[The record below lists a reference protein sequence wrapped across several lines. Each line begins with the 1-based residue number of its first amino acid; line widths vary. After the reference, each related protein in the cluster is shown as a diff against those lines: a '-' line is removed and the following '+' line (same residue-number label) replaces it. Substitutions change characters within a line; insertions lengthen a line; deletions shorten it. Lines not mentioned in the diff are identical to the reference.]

1 MTTKDTSRMPT
12 RKWLVTQTTAV
23 AAVLVAWVNV
33 GGWDKTISI
42 AVIGLMSQA
51 VASYLMPNEQVI
63 GGVRPKPT
71 SSTSSTS
78 STQSASPG
86 RRLRSR
92 RVGAAAR

>member
-1 MTTKDTSRMPT
+1 
-12 RKWLVTQTTAV
+12 V

-63 GGVRPKPT
+63 GGVRPKSAP
-71 SSTSSTS
+71 SAP
-78 STQSASPG
+78 STQSASPV
-86 RRLRSR
+86 RRLKSR
-92 RVGAAAR
+92 RVGATAR

>member
-63 GGVRPKPT
+63 GGVRPRSAP
-71 SSTSSTS
+71 
-78 STQSASPG
+78 STQPGQPASPV
-86 RRLRSR
+86 RRLKSR